1 MRVTSRFWFLLWC
14 TVATAAEPV
23 RVAVLEPLSGPFANV
38 GESNQRALQLA
49 VDAVNARGGVLG
61 GRKLEP
67 VFFDH
72 KMNPQEALLA
82 LRQVADRG
90 IPYVVQGSGVNVT
103 LALSDAIAKHN
114 QRRPDQPMLFMIH
127 SGPDPVL
134 ANAQCHFLQFRVM
147 PDTDMLMEVMT
158 SHIAARPEV
167 RRVYLVNQD
176 YAYGQALSRAAKQ
189 LLAAKRPD
197 ILIVGDDL
205 HPLGKVKDFAPY
217 VAKIQAARADTVIT
231 GNWGNDLALL
241 IRAGRESGIDVSYY
255 TLWGGIFGAPTAIG
269 EAGIG
274 QMKVISV
281 WHANINERSVHSA
294 LDYRTRFPEGRDDLY
309 GTWIRLA
316 VEMLAR
322 AIDKAG
328 SDYPPKVARALEEMR
343 LEDDA
348 GEVWM
353 RQDNHQLLQPIFVS
367 TFAPVNGDDV
377 KIDIERTGLGF
388 RTEER
393 VEAKDTALPT
403 TCRMER
409 F

>member
-1 MRVTSRFWFLLWC
+1 MRVTSRLWFLLWC
-14 TVATAAEPV
+14 TAATAAEPV

-38 GESNQRALQLA
+38 GESNQRAFQLA

-67 VFFDH
+67 AFFDH
-72 KMNPQEALLA
+72 TVNPQEALLA

-90 IPYVVQGSGVNVT
+90 ISYVVQGSGVNVT

-167 RRVYLVNQD
+167 KRVYLVNQD
-176 YAYGQALSRAAKQ
+176 YAYGQALSHAAKL
-189 LLAAKRPD
+189 LLAARRPD

-217 VAKIQAARADTVIT
+217 VAKIRAARADTVIT

-241 IRAGRESGIDVSYY
+241 IRAGREGMIDVSYY
-255 TLWGGIFGAPTAIG
+255 TLW
-269 EAGIG
+269 EYS
-274 QMKVISV
+274 SV
-281 WHANINERSVHSA
+281 PPPQSE
-294 LDYRTRFPEGRDDLY
+294 TR
-309 GTWIRLA
+309 A
-316 VEMLAR
+316 
-322 AIDKAG
+322 
-328 SDYPPKVARALEEMR
+328 SDR
-343 LEDDA
+343 
-348 GEVWM
+348 
-353 RQDNHQLLQPIFVS
+353 
-367 TFAPVNGDDV
+367 
-377 KIDIERTGLGF
+377 
-388 RTEER
+388 
-393 VEAKDTALPT
+393 
-403 TCRMER
+403 
-409 F
+409 